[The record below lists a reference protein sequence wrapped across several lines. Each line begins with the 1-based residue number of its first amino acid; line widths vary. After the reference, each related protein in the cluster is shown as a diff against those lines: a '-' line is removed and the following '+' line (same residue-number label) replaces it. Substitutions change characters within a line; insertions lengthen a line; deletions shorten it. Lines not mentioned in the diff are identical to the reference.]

1 MAASDL
7 EDRRK
12 VLEELLVL
20 RSGLL
25 DGEWE
30 WSLESEEAVT
40 RWEAS
45 RPHNTSVTPCRPWQ
59 SS

>member
-45 RPHNTSVTPCRPWQ
+45 RPHNTSVRLR
-59 SS
+59 